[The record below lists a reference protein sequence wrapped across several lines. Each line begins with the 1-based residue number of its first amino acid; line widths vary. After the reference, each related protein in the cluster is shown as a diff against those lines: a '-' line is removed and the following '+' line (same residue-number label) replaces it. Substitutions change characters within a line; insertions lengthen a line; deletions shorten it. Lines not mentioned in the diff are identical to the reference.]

1 MLLLHFT
8 ALLFEYFSVV
18 LENVE
23 GGRRRYDDIEEK
35 AKSFLFCLYIVDLG
49 TIIEFSDKFNRTL
62 NKLNKTLKA

>member
-1 MLLLHFT
+1 M
-8 ALLFEYFSVV
+8 